1 MASILEEQMG
11 KPNREKEEK
20 IVRSQSELQK
30 KPSVIDIIDKK
41 PVSYNKKKT
50 KRIIFTPE

>member
-1 MASILEEQMG
+1 MG